1 MATGVPMEEALTP
14 AQCERMRQFLRALV
28 AAAAQAEPGTKLDVG
43 AFMAEWRHQMVGK
56 RGRTVRA
63 YRRWEKEEIEL
74 LHRMYR
80 NGMSMSQ
87 IAKALNRAVSS
98 VSHQLKKVGRV

>member
-1 MATGVPMEEALTP
+1 MAGVPMEKALSP
-14 AQCERMRQFLRALV
+14 EQCEKMRQFLRALV
-28 AAAAQAEPGTKLDVG
+28 VAAAQAEPGVKLDVS
-43 AFMAEWRHQMVGK
+43 AFMAEWHRQQGQK
-56 RGRTVRA
+56 ARSW
-63 YRRWEKEEIEL
+63 RRWKKEEIEL

-98 VSHQLKKVGRV
+98 VSYQLKKVGRV